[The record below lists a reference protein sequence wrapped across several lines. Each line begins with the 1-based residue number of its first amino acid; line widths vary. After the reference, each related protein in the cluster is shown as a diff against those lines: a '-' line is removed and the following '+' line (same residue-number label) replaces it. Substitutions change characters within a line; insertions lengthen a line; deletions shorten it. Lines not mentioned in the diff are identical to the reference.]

1 MAIRVWVLRD
11 IRAGVGNRS
20 PSRKYHGFGSVTS
33 ISSWSSPLPKSLRIY
48 TNRILQGQNT
58 FMLQTVQHQPWNKYI
73 YNEYTQADEKK
84 TFLTWKLSC
93 THFLH
98 LSCRFLSVLKLI
110 NLRNMVY
117 EGEYLQ
123 ERFFWKFNYF
133 TFHIHYEIYFMI
145 SNLKAIEI
153 KWLRFYSYN
162 VRSQTDRNEC
172 LEKNDRYTFIIN

>member
-1 MAIRVWVLRD
+1 MIRSLDGSSWGNNLAIRVWVLRD

-123 ERFFWKFNYF
+123 ERLLLKIQL
-133 TFHIHYEIYFMI
+133 FHIPHSLWNIFYDIESK
-145 SNLKAIEI
+145 SNRNKVIEI
-153 KWLRFYSYN
+153 L
-162 VRSQTDRNEC
+162 
-172 LEKNDRYTFIIN
+172 LI